1 MTEFLFHLFLFV
13 LQLLGWHFYF
23 EFSWLISVLIAIA
36 VQFVLFLLFRAGAG
50 GAALDGLGDIF
61 D

>member
-23 EFSWLISVLIAIA
+23 EFSWIAATVIA
-36 VQFVLFLLFRAGAG
+36 VIVQLILFLLFRAGAG

>member
-23 EFSWLISVLIAIA
+23 ELSWLVSVLIAVV
-36 VQFVLFLLFRAGAG
+36 VQFILFLMFRAGAG

>member
-1 MTEFLFHLFLFV
+1 MAEFLLHLVLFFS
-13 LQLLGWHFYF
+13 QLLGWHFYF
-23 EFSWLISVLIAIA
+23 EFSWLVSTVIAVV